1 MDEYRHL
8 LSSRKK
14 QAKSQQNRT
23 AKLGDVVKQLMTDRI
38 SPKQARSEL
47 IAEQWEDLL
56 PAELQSHCRLEGLS
70 AGQLKVTVDSP
81 CYMHELRLCSSQLLQ
96 ELQQRCPQARIDRI
110 KLAIG

>member
-8 LSSRKK
+8 LAAKKK
-14 QAKSQQNRT
+14 QAKPKQDRT
-23 AKLGDVVKQLMTDRI
+23 AKLGDVVKRLMAEQI
-38 SPKQARSEL
+38 SPKQAMSEL
-47 IAEQWEDLL
+47 ITEQWEDLL
-56 PAELQSHCRLEGLS
+56 PLELQSHCRLEGLS

-110 KLAIG
+110 KLVIG